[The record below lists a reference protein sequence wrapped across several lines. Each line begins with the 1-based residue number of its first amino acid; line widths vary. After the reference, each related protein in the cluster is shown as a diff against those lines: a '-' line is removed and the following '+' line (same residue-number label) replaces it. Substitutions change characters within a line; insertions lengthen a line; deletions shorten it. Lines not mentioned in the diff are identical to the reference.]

1 MGAGGDEGA
10 DGALAGDGGAEAFAA
25 AYRLLAPQVR
35 GFARRQVPD
44 DLAEDVVAETF
55 LVLWRRWAD
64 APRTADQL
72 RPWVFG
78 VARNK
83 VKHVHEQRS
92 RQLRTVVGVAAAE
105 PTRAPV
111 ADPSDRLAGDDL
123 ARWLLAQLPP
133 AEGEAMSLTVW
144 AGLTPSEAA
153 EVLGCSLTALTSR
166 LSRARARLAVA
177 LDGRTPDGRTPDGTT
192 PGGSTHDGTDEARTG
207 GSGR

>member
-1 MGAGGDEGA
+1 MGAGGDEGQ
-10 DGALAGDGGAEAFAA
+10 DRALAEDGDAEAFAA

-35 GFARRQVPD
+35 GYARRQVPD

-55 LVLWRRWAD
+55 LVLWRRWSH
-64 APRTADQL
+64 APAGDQV

-83 VKHVHEQRS
+83 IKHVHEQRS

-123 ARWLLAQLPP
+123 ARRLLAQLPP

-166 LSRARARLAVA
+166 LSRARARLAAA
-177 LDGRTPDGRTPDGTT
+177 LDGSTQDGT
-192 PGGSTHDGTDEARTG
+192 THDGTTQDGTTQDGTHTSGPG
-207 GSGR
+207 GRDR

>member
-10 DGALAGDGGAEAFAA
+10 DRAPAQDGDAEAFAA

-35 GFARRQVPD
+35 GYARRQVPD

-64 APRTADQL
+64 APTAGDEL

-83 VKHVHEQRS
+83 IKHVLEQRS

-105 PTRAPV
+105 PARAPV
-111 ADPSDRLAGDDL
+111 ADPAERLAGDDL

-166 LSRARARLAVA
+166 LSRARARLAAA
-177 LDGRTPDGRTPDGTT
+177 LDGSVPDGAPPDGTT
-192 PGGSTHDGTDEARTG
+192 HDGTTHTSGPG
-207 GSGR
+207 GRDR

>member
-10 DGALAGDGGAEAFAA
+10 DGALAGDGDADAFAA

-35 GFARRQVPD
+35 GYARRQVPD

-64 APRTADQL
+64 APVPAAEL

-83 VKHVHEQRS
+83 VKHAHEQRS
-92 RQLRTVVGVAAAE
+92 RQLRTVAGVAAAE

-133 AEGEAMSLTVW
+133 AESEAMSLTVW

-166 LSRARARLAVA
+166 LSRARARLAAV
-177 LDGRTPDGRTPDGTT
+177 LDGTT
-192 PGGSTHDGTDEARTG
+192 HDGSTHDGTTHTSGPG
-207 GSGR
+207 GRDR